1 MLDIEEDVA
10 QLKAWLKDN
19 VGRDLHE
26 AQSQPNGFIMANPAR
41 GVPPWELIER
51 TSYGTH
57 GQEGVQSFGFARRH
71 LDNLISWM

>member
-41 GVPPWELIER
+41 GVPPWELI
-51 TSYGTH
+51 
-57 GQEGVQSFGFARRH
+57 
-71 LDNLISWM
+71 D